1 VVTGDECTHGYLF
14 FIAFLRGSGV
24 RPDQMIKHQRALG
37 VGEVLELAYMK
48 RSTTNIYVR
57 DCNTGSTSPKIK
69 GSETRRRV
77 FLRERGKKVPPSLR
91 HREEHE
97 FQEA

>member
-1 VVTGDECTHGYLF
+1 
-14 FIAFLRGSGV
+14 
-24 RPDQMIKHQRALG
+24 MIKHQRALG

-77 FLRERGKKVPPSLR
+77 FLRERGKKVQMDSKKTQPPSLH

>member
-1 VVTGDECTHGYLF
+1 M
-14 FIAFLRGSGV
+14 AFLRGSGV

-37 VGEVLELAYMK
+37 VGDVLELAYMK
-48 RSTTNIYVR
+48 RSTTNIYLR
-57 DCNTGSTSPKIK
+57 DCNTGPTSPKIK

-77 FLRERGKKVPPSLR
+77 FLRERGKKVQMDSKKTQPSSLL